1 MANRLSSLN
10 SEVRTWN
17 AIVNFVCDFMHLEHP
32 TSHYH
37 DTDPHDPFR
46 VTDSISMTR
55 NSSETKQ
62 EVGMRDSVE
71 CIFVQ
76 NGYKNSR
83 NVKREIIHIF
93 DKI

>member
-10 SEVRTWN
+10 SEVHTWN
-17 AIVNFVCDFMHLEHP
+17 AIVNFVCDFVMHLEHP
-32 TSHYH
+32 TNHYH

-71 CIFVQ
+71 CIFV
-76 NGYKNSR
+76 K
-83 NVKREIIHIF
+83 
-93 DKI
+93 

>member
-1 MANRLSSLN
+1 
-10 SEVRTWN
+10 
-17 AIVNFVCDFMHLEHP
+17 MHLEHP
-32 TSHYH
+32 TNYYH

-71 CIFVQ
+71 RIFV
-76 NGYKNSR
+76 K
-83 NVKREIIHIF
+83 
-93 DKI
+93 